1 MTTLLHPT
9 LIDPATGEP
18 LEAIGIRANGAP
30 IWPMIGGSD
39 DQIGFGTK
47 VPEVPEDD
55 DDEDQG
61 GDDKDDEAESSDDE
75 EEKPKSKS
83 RKPAD
88 QSEDE
93 ESDEEDD
100 EDDLDAPMDKRSARK
115 LRREAQ
121 NLRRKLKEAE
131 SMTKEE
137 REELEKLRDEK
148 RTEKEKLEARAKR
161 GEESAGELRQQLE
174 ETKLR
179 LALGLPEPDEDDESE
194 DDDPFEDIPLK
205 GKTYEERLANAKK
218 FAQKYGLG
226 RYKKAADEDEAPS
239 RRQRKTPDSTKL
251 RGQRPGD
258 DDPEDDPVALAN
270 RVLRKQSFG
279 LHS

>member
-18 LEAIGIRANGAP
+18 LEAIGFRASGAP

-39 DQIGFGTK
+39 DEIGFGDTDSDD
-47 VPEVPEDD
+47 DD
-55 DDEDQG
+55 DDEDEG
-61 GDDKDDEAESSDDE
+61 GDDKDDDADESSEDE
-75 EEKPKSKS
+75 DEKPKAKS

-88 QSEDE
+88 KPDDED
-93 ESDEEDD
+93 SDDEDD
-100 EDDLDAPMDKRSARK
+100 EGDLDAPMDKRSARK

-131 SMTKEE
+131 GLSKTE

-148 RTEKEKLEARAKR
+148 RTDKEKLEARAKR
-161 GEESAGELRQQLE
+161 GEESADELRKQLE

-179 LALGLPEPDEDDESE
+179 LALGLPEPDEDDE
-194 DDDPFEDIPLK
+194 DDDAFEDIPLK

-226 RYKKAADEDEAPS
+226 RFKKASDDDETS
-239 RRQRKTPDSTKL
+239 TKRTRKTPSSDKL
-251 RGQRPGD
+251 RSQRPVD
-258 DDPEDDPVALAN
+258 DDAEDDPVKLAD
-270 RVLRKQSFG
+270 RVVRKQTFG
-279 LHS
+279 LHG